1 VQHLCDL
8 GLLDREPDPADGR
21 AVLISASSDA
31 VRRMESVAG
40 ERRRWLD
47 EQLGEWSEA
56 DLREFVGGLAR
67 YNEALDKNA

>member
-1 VQHLCDL
+1 
-8 GLLDREPDPADGR
+8 
-21 AVLISASSDA
+21 
-31 VRRMESVAG
+31 MESVAG

-47 EQLGEWSEA
+47 EQLAEWSEA